1 MTEDTDLHV
10 IDDDFPDDLTAEQT
24 EDQTPEQSELD
35 KKINQ
40 HFAGVVVRKD
50 LVKAVKGNAIVPSYV
65 LEYLLGQYAA
75 SDDEATIQAGIGS
88 VRQILA
94 DHYVHRNQSELVK
107 STIRERG
114 RYKIIDKVTVT
125 LNDKEDRYEA
135 EFSNLGIKGVIVE
148 AATVNAHPK
157 LLVGGVWC
165 ICDIDYFHFDDARV
179 VPWQLG
185 SLKPIQLSNFDFDG
199 YTTARR
205 EFTTDE
211 WIEVLIQSIGF
222 NPKLFGR
229 RAKLIQLVRLI
240 PFVERNYNLVE
251 LGPKG
256 TGKSHIFSEFSPH
269 GMLISGG
276 EVTVPKLF
284 VNNSNGRIGLVGYWD
299 VVAFDEFA
307 GKKKRADKA
316 LVDIMKNYMA
326 NKSFSRGVE
335 TLGAEASMVF
345 VGNTSHNVPYMLK
358 HSDLFNEL
366 PESYHDSAYLDRL
379 HFYIP
384 GWEVDTIRGEMF
396 SEGYGFVVDYI
407 AEVLKS
413 MRNADYSDR
422 YQQHFTLGSDIS
434 TRDRDGI
441 HKTFS
446 GLMKILHPH
455 GGATKEDIAEIL
467 EFAIEGRKRVK
478 DQILRIDTTMADVR
492 FGYLD
497 KAGDWHAV
505 TTLEEDEYP
514 AYYYKSRPDHGDGDT
529 AGAKAPGG
537 VEVADAVLGKDA
549 ARTEPLFEGHR
560 ELQENQRGVSYETLL
575 LPYLAGASEITI
587 VDPYIRQFHQ
597 ARNLMELIEALA
609 LVKDPADEL
618 KVFLVTSENTD
629 GPEKLQKQME
639 FLLRV
644 KQAAAVAGITL
655 DVKFDGTIHDRSIV
669 ANSGWRINLGRGLD
683 IFQYVANDAFDLAVK
698 LQQYRQVKAFGVS
711 YIRETAGSEVG

>member
-1 MTEDTDLHV
+1 MTEDTDLQA
-10 IDDDFPDDLTAEQT
+10 IDDDFPTGVAAEDT
-24 EDQTPEQSELD
+24 SDETPEQTALD

-40 HFAGVVVRKD
+40 HFAGLVVRKD

-114 RYKIIDKVTVT
+114 RYKIIDKVAVS

-148 AATVNAHPK
+148 SSTVNAHPK

-179 VPWQLG
+179 SAWQLG
-185 SLKPIQLSNFDFDG
+185 SLKPIQLSNFDFDS
-199 YTTARR
+199 YTTSRR

-211 WIEVLIQSIGF
+211 WIDLLIQSIGF
-222 NPKLFGR
+222 NPELFGR

-307 GKKKRADKA
+307 GKKKRTDKA

-358 HSDLFNEL
+358 HSDLFDEL
-366 PESYHDSAYLDRL
+366 PESYHDAAYLDRL
-379 HFYIP
+379 HHYIP

-396 SEGYGFVVDYI
+396 SDGYGFVVDYI

-446 GLMKILHPH
+446 GLMKILYPH
-455 GGATKEDIAEIL
+455 GEATKEEIAEIL
-467 EFAIEGRKRVK
+467 RFAIEGRKRVK
-478 DQILRIDTTMADVR
+478 DQILRIDSTMADVK

-497 KAGDWHAV
+497 KAGEWTAV

-514 AYYYKSRPDHGDGDT
+514 AYYHQTRHGESADT
-529 AGAKAPGG
+529 EPSEGAGAVGDAPPG
-537 VEVADAVLGKDA
+537 VAPPKPD
-549 ARTEPLFEGHR
+549 PLFEGHS
-560 ELQENQRGVSYETLL
+560 EFQENQRGVSYENLL
-575 LPYLAGASEITI
+575 IPYLRGATEITI
-587 VDPYIRQFHQ
+587 TDPYVRQFHQ
-597 ARNLMELIEALA
+597 ARNLMELVEALA
-609 LVKDPADEL
+609 VGKDPADEV
-618 KVFLVTSENTD
+618 KVLLVTSESTD

-655 DVKFDGTIHDRSIV
+655 DVRFDATIHDRSIV

-683 IFQYVANDAFDLAVK
+683 IFQYASNDAFDLAAK
-698 LQQYRQVKAFGVS
+698 LQQYRQVKAFGVT
-711 YIRETAGSEVG
+711 YIREPAAGSHG